1 MDYLKLYNSLS
12 KITIY
17 SICLVICAGGTVRMT
32 GSGMGC
38 PDWPK
43 CFGSWIPPTDVSDLP
58 ENYKEIYSERGYD
71 KLDFDPFNT
80 WIEYI
85 NRLLGVISG
94 VFCFCLFV
102 ASLFVRHQKLIL
114 LSIFLLLLMAFQAW
128 MGALVVYSVLSPFK
142 ITIHM
147 LIALLI
153 LSLLFFLYHITS
165 SRVNPEHN
173 FNNVWIL
180 FGLTI
185 SIIQIILGTQVRE
198 NVDTLLESYS
208 RIDIINQLPIVF
220 EFHKTMALLVLL
232 SNIMIIK
239 YYWKSK
245 NLYFEIK
252 SLITTI
258 CLLFLTGLCMNY
270 YLLLGPFQLLHLIGA
285 VCLFVFQFSIFLKC
299 SISTLKIP

>member
-1 MDYLKLYNSLS
+1 
-12 KITIY
+12 
-17 SICLVICAGGTVRMT
+17 MT

-94 VFCFCLFV
+94 FFCFGLFV
-102 ASLFVRHQKLIL
+102 AALFVRHQKLIF

-128 MGALVVYSVLSPFK
+128 IGALVVYSVLSPFK

-165 SRVNPEHN
+165 SRVNPQHN
-173 FNNVWIL
+173 FNNVWI
-180 FGLTI
+180 
-185 SIIQIILGTQVRE
+185 
-198 NVDTLLESYS
+198 
-208 RIDIINQLPIVF
+208 
-220 EFHKTMALLVLL
+220 
-232 SNIMIIK
+232 
-239 YYWKSK
+239 
-245 NLYFEIK
+245 
-252 SLITTI
+252 
-258 CLLFLTGLCMNY
+258 
-270 YLLLGPFQLLHLIGA
+270 
-285 VCLFVFQFSIFLKC
+285 FV
-299 SISTLKIP
+299 